1 MKFKFQKPFT
11 GIDIDGTSVKMV
23 QVLKEK
29 KIWRLINCKSITLP
43 TDVLELSYKEE
54 NIIEPSLFRDTIQEV
69 LKSTKNRVSRIGL
82 SLPNEIIKVTIHRFN
97 GLRESEAKI
106 EQLIRWKEKASLP
119 FPIEKAKIST
129 SIFTHKDTGE
139 RSYLTAIAFSD
150 VITDY
155 ELHFKRLKINPELI
169 HPSGINQINFYIS
182 RLESSGITSFLGLFE
197 KYFTFFV
204 FEDSQLIFFRGKR
217 RSFSFVHFLQE
228 IDMTIE
234 LFKRDYPTK
243 EIEKLYFG
251 SQVGLSQDL
260 EQEIKEYTYMD
271 FMVLDESEIILMDEG
286 LDDHGKKIDIAYYAS
301 AIGAAQS
308 LAH

>member
-1 MKFKFQKPFT
+1 
-11 GIDIDGTSVKMV
+11 MV
-23 QVLKEK
+23 QVIKEK
-29 KIWRLINCKSITLP
+29 KNWRLIYWKSIPLP
-43 TDVLELSYKEE
+43 SDVLELSYKEE
-54 NIIEPSLFRDTIQEV
+54 NIMDPILFRDTIQEV
-69 LKSTKNRVSRIGL
+69 LKPTKTRVSRIGL

-97 GLRESEAKI
+97 GLKESEAKI
-106 EQLIRWKEKASLP
+106 EQLIRWKEKSSLP
-119 FPIEKAKIST
+119 FPIEKAKVST
-129 SIFTHKDTGE
+129 STFTHKDTGE

-155 ELHFKRLKINPELI
+155 EMHFKRLKINPESI

-182 RLESSGITSFLGLFE
+182 RLGSSGITAFLGLFE

-234 LFKRDYPTK
+234 LFKRDYPNK
-243 EIEKLYFG
+243 EIERLSFG

-260 EQEIKEYTYMD
+260 EQELKEYTYMD
-271 FMVLDESEIILMDEG
+271 FTVLDENEIIMTDSG
-286 LDDHGKKIDIAYYAS
+286 LDEHGKKIDIAYYAS

-308 LAH
+308 LAG